1 MKPKNPNDL
10 NEVAE
15 ALYYEIN
22 PETKMNVPNGA
33 YIMTEKW
40 IKEWEESKS
49 ELDLYD
55 WIHENKKPNQN
66 K

>member
-1 MKPKNPNDL
+1 MKPQNPNDL

-15 ALYYEIN
+15 ALYYEMN
-22 PETKMNVPNGA
+22 PETKMDVPNGV

-40 IKEWEESKS
+40 MAEWNQSKS
-49 ELDLYD
+49 DLTLYD
-55 WIHENKKPNQN
+55 WIKENKKSNQN

>member
-1 MKPKNPNDL
+1 MKPQNANDIK
-10 NEVAE
+10 EVAE

-22 PETKMNVPNGA
+22 LERKMNVSNGA

-40 IKEWEESKS
+40 KSEWIKSKS

-55 WIHENKKPNQN
+55 WIHKNKQPKN

>member
-40 IKEWEESKS
+40 IKEWKESKS

>member
-1 MKPKNPNDL
+1 MKPQNPNDL

-15 ALYYEIN
+15 ALYYEMN
-22 PETKMNVPNGA
+22 PETKMCVPNGA

>member
-1 MKPKNPNDL
+1 MKPQNSNDL
-10 NEVAE
+10 KEVAE

-22 PETKMNVPNGA
+22 PKTKMDVPNGV
-33 YIMTEKW
+33 YIMIEEW
-40 IKEWEESKS
+40 IKEWKESKS

-55 WIHENKKPNQN
+55 WIHENKKTTQN